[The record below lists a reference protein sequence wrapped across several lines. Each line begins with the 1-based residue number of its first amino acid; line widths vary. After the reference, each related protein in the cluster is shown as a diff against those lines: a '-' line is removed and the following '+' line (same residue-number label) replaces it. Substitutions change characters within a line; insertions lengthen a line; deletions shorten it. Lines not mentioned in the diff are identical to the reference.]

1 MVTYELKYGGVMD
14 LLFVDLVNS
23 EWYDGNG
30 NREDRL
36 LDWRWQAKFL
46 ARWGL
51 QRYRPLD
58 RRAVAELA
66 GLRSV
71 LRDLTERLA
80 RGARPAGRQLDAL
93 NAVLART
100 PLRLELRSTGDGY
113 AVEPVP
119 SPGGH
124 PTEHLLAEVAR
135 SAAGFLAGGELERL
149 KVCDNQGCR
158 WAFYDESRNR
168 SRRWCQSTACGN
180 RFKVR
185 RFRERQRGRR

>member
-1 MVTYELKYGGVMD
+1 MD

-23 EWYDGNG
+23 EWYDGHG

-36 LDWRWQAKFL
+36 LDRRWRAEFL
-46 ARWGL
+46 DRWGL
-51 QRYRPLD
+51 GRYGPLD

-66 GLRSV
+66 GLRAV

-80 RGARPAGRQLDAL
+80 AGARPTSRQLAEL
-93 NAVLART
+93 NAALART
-100 PLRLELRSTGDGY
+100 PLRLELRSTGTGY
-113 AVEPVP
+113 AVASVP
-119 SPGGH
+119 AVAGH
-124 PTEHLLAEVAR
+124 AREQLLAEVAR
-135 SAAGFLAGGELERL
+135 SAASFLASEDLRRL

-185 RFRERQRGRR
+185 RFRERQRRRP

>member
-1 MVTYELKYGGVMD
+1 MD

-23 EWYDGNG
+23 EWYDGHG

-36 LDWRWQAKFL
+36 LQERWRAEFL

-51 QRYRPLD
+51 GRYGPLD
-58 RRAVAELA
+58 RQAVSDLGRLRAA
-66 GLRSV
+66 

-80 RGARPAGRQLDAL
+80 RGARPTARQLAEL
-93 NAVLART
+93 NAALAQAPVRF
-100 PLRLELRSTGDGY
+100 ELRSTGTGY

-119 SPGGH
+119 AGRGH
-124 PTEHLLAEVAR
+124 PRQQLLAEVAR
-135 SAAGFLAGGELERL
+135 SAAGFLASEDLGRL
-149 KVCDNQGCR
+149 KVCDNPGCR

-185 RFRERQRGRR
+185 RFRERQRRRP

>member
-1 MVTYELKYGGVMD
+1 MD

-36 LDWRWQAKFL
+36 LDEGWRAGFL

-51 QRYRPLD
+51 QGYGPLD
-58 RRAVAELA
+58 RQAVADL
-66 GLRSV
+66 GRLRAA
-71 LRDLTERLA
+71 LRDLIERLA
-80 RGARPAGRQLDAL
+80 MGTRPTSRQLAEL
-93 NAVLART
+93 NAVLAQA
-100 PLRLELRSTGDGY
+100 PVRLELRSTEAGY
-113 AVEPVP
+113 AVASVP
-119 SPGGH
+119 ARGGH
-124 PTEHLLAEVAR
+124 PREQLLAEVAG
-135 SAAGFLAGGELERL
+135 SAAGFLAGEDLGRL

-185 RFRERQRGRR
+185 RFRERQRRRP

>member
-1 MVTYELKYGGVMD
+1 MD

-23 EWYDGNG
+23 EWYDGHG

-36 LDWRWQAKFL
+36 LDQRWQAEFR

-51 QRYRPLD
+51 GRYGPPD
-58 RRAVAELA
+58 RRTVAELA
-66 GLRSV
+66 ALRAL

-80 RGARPAGRQLDAL
+80 RDGQPTPQQLASL
-93 NAVLART
+93 NAVLARA
-100 PLRLELRSTGDGY
+100 PARLELRDTKDGY
-113 AVEPVP
+113 AVALVP
-119 SPGGH
+119 AGGGH
-124 PTEHLLAEVAR
+124 PREHLLAEVAR
-135 SAAGFLAGGELERL
+135 SAAGFLADGDLGRL

-185 RFRERQRGRR
+185 RFRERQRRRP